1 MKVISLNSFK
11 VKVTACVMWNFL
23 QLLPLMTG
31 SLVPET
37 DEKWYVFLD
46 FLQILERLCAP
57 KFKKTQLKVLENL
70 IHLFFV
76 EYLKQFTD
84 ENLKPKAHFLQ
95 HYPKMIERFEGL
107 KLNIATLKQ

>member
-1 MKVISLNSFK
+1 
-11 VKVTACVMWNFL
+11 
-23 QLLPLMTG
+23 MTG